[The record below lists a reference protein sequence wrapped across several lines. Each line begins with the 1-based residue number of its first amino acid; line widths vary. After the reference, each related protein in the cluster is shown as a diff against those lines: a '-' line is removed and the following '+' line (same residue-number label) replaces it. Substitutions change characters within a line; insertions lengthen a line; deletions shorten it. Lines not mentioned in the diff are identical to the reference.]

1 MKMNRLNFSIVV
13 LLLFAFTEFGYSQ
26 NSEIYSLPKDVKSR
40 WASFENI
47 DAIKGEGGKVGK
59 GAKGYPYHVI
69 QPGESV
75 TLLDV
80 KGTGVINRIWM
91 TFDDLYHLESE
102 RRSMK
107 IEMFWD
113 GSDKPAVSAPVE
125 DFFNVVFGRMVAF
138 ENELFSSPEG
148 RSFMSYVQMPYRKSA
163 RIVVT
168 NESKEKSHRIFYDV
182 NFTKVKKLDKDAMYF
197 HAYWRRD
204 KATKLGEDFMI
215 APKVESAGRFLGC
228 NIGIINFHKYTGW
241 WGEGEVKVYMDG
253 DDKNPTLIGS
263 GTEDYIGSG
272 WEQGV
277 FHTKY
282 MGSSVVDNKNGEY
295 AFYRFH
301 IIDPIYFYKDIK
313 VTIQQMG
320 GTQKGNIKKF
330 IKEGKPALPVCYIDG
345 DKVQLNFFDGDAS
358 FDDENYKDGTW
369 TNYYRQDDV
378 CATSYFYLTTPNG
391 VLDKVVDFEKRK

>member
-1 MKMNRLNFSIVV
+1 MNKLRLSILAVFLILFSG
-13 LLLFAFTEFGYSQ
+13 LGYAQ
-26 NSEIYSLPKDVKSR
+26 DAKVYNMPKDVQTR
-40 WASFENI
+40 WSSFENI
-47 DAIKGEGGKVGK
+47 KAEKGEGGKVGK
-59 GAKGYPYHVI
+59 GAKGYPFHVL

-80 KGTGVINRIWM
+80 TGSGIINRMWM

-102 RRSMK
+102 HRSMK
-107 IEMFWD
+107 IEMYWD

-138 ENELFSSPEG
+138 DNAMFSSPEG

-163 RIVVT
+163 KIVVT
-168 NESKEKSHRIFYDV
+168 NESKEKSHRIFYDI
-182 NFTKVKKLDKDAMYF
+182 NFTKVKKLDKEAMYF
-197 HAYWRRD
+197 HAYWHRD
-204 KATKLGEDFMI
+204 RATTLGKDFEI
-215 APKVESAGRFLGC
+215 APKIEATGRFLGC
-228 NIGIINFHKYTGW
+228 NIGVINIHKYTGW

-272 WEQGV
+272 WAQGV
-277 FHTKY
+277 YHTKY
-282 MGSSVVDNKNGEY
+282 MGSSVVDDEKGEY

-301 IIDPIYFYKDIK
+301 IIDPIYFQDEIK

-320 GTQKGNIKKF
+320 GTQKGEIKKF
-330 IKEGKPALPVCYIDG
+330 IAAGKPSLPVCHID
-345 DKVQLNFFDGDAS
+345 DNKLQLNFLDGDAS
-358 FDDENYKDGTW
+358 FDDDSYKDGTW

-391 VLDKVVDFEKRK
+391 VLDEVVPFENRK

>member
-1 MKMNRLNFSIVV
+1 MNKLRLSIIVIFATLFSGIGY
-13 LLLFAFTEFGYSQ
+13 AQTTEVY
-26 NSEIYSLPKDVKSR
+26 NMPKDVQTR
-40 WASFENI
+40 WSSFENLS
-47 DAIKGEGGKVGK
+47 AEKGEGGKVGK
-59 GAKGYPYHVI
+59 GAKGYPFHVL

-80 KGTGVINRIWM
+80 SGSGIINRMWM
-91 TFDDLYHLESE
+91 TFDDLYNIESE
-102 RRSMK
+102 HRSMK

-138 ENELFSSPEG
+138 DNDLFSSPEG

-163 RIVVT
+163 KIVIT
-168 NESKEKSHRIFYDV
+168 NESKEKSHRIFYDI
-182 NFTKVKKLDKDAMYF
+182 NFTEVKKLDKEAMYF
-197 HAYWRRD
+197 HAYWHRD
-204 KATKLGEDFMI
+204 KETTLGEDFEI
-215 APKVESAGRFLGC
+215 SPKIEARGRFLGC
-228 NIGIINFHKYTGW
+228 NIGIINIHKYTGW

-253 DDKNPTLIGS
+253 DDKNPSLIGS

-272 WEQGV
+272 WAQGV
-277 FHTKY
+277 YHTKH
-282 MGSSVVDNKNGEY
+282 MGSSIVDDAKGEY

-301 IIDPIYFYKDIK
+301 IIDPIYFQDEIK

-320 GTQKGNIKKF
+320 GTQKGEIKKF
-330 IKEGKPALPVCYIDG
+330 ISEGKPALPVCHID
-345 DKVQLNFFDGDAS
+345 DNKLQLNFMDGDAS
-358 FDDENYKDGTW
+358 FDDDNYKDGTW

-391 VLDKVVDFEKRK
+391 VLDEVVPFEERK